1 MIYYL
6 EPNDLSLNCFCF
18 GDELTE
24 LKITLLKQWILFI
37 HVLDPSSPL
46 FCPGYTITMKTAF
59 SFMML
64 TIMAIM
70 MTSVMS
76 RGVSSR
82 RAYRGK
88 LLLHS
93 VVQSAQNCTIC

>member
-24 LKITLLKQWILFI
+24 FKNHFKQSILFI

-93 VVQSAQNCTIC
+93 IVQSAQNCTIC